1 MTSVVTVEPEE
12 PPSPKK
18 HTEPDYFSLSR
29 YFPKG
34 TEYFYGYPAEEDS
47 HFFNGVAPEI
57 EELVAARPL
66 LIAGPDVKVLCFKT
80 TTERFV
86 WRLLEELGSLKAN
99 PENVILLPDEIENNI
114 KGTERNRMVKQA
126 LVDMT
131 TPGKLVMAQPFLDVR
146 LKKNFAIPSH
156 RIIWLN
162 DKKNMASYVPW
173 PYLAESYDEFLDGQ
187 CFADS
192 SEQIPLPCVIKV
204 SSSSSG
210 DGVRICHTED
220 DIEKAKEDFARL
232 EGIIM
237 ITELVDVERNF
248 GVQFGIPQD
257 PDQPIE
263 IICWHEQL
271 TDKNG
276 SFVGGIIE
284 PDQDQSIFKP
294 LNKVILEKI
303 LPEVRRKGWFGIGGF
318 DVLMNKDERYYFVD
332 PNFRMT
338 GMSVY
343 DLLARNGE
351 IKTPLLSFMGTFE
364 GSQEDFEKVMKEIA
378 MVGDPHQKLHLT
390 TLTEHDGQFRF
401 NAALLFDKRENL
413 PRIAKE
419 VLEKG
424 IQSSVL
430 AGFSA

>member
-1 MTSVVTVEPEE
+1 MDTPT
-12 PPSPKK
+12 
-18 HTEPDYFSLSR
+18 DYFSLSR

-57 EELVAARPL
+57 EEVVAARPL
-66 LIAGPDVKVLCFKT
+66 ISAGPDVKTICFKAS
-80 TTERFV
+80 TEKFT
-86 WRLLEELGSLKAN
+86 WKMLTELGSLKTDPKN
-99 PENVILLPDEIENNI
+99 IILLPEAIENSVR
-114 KGTERNRMVKQA
+114 GPERNRLLKQA
-126 LVDMT
+126 LVDLT

-146 LKKNFAIPSH
+146 LKGNYAIPSH

-162 DKKNMASYVPW
+162 DKKNMASYIPW
-173 PYLAESYDEFLDGQ
+173 PYLAETYDEFLDGQ
-187 CFADS
+187 CFYDS
-192 SEQIPLPCVIKV
+192 AEQIPLPCVIKV

-210 DGVRICHTED
+210 DGVRICHTEA

-232 EGIIM
+232 EGVIL
-237 ITELVDVERNF
+237 ITEMVDVERNF
-248 GVQFGIPQD
+248 GVQFGIPAD
-257 PDQPIE
+257 PDQAIE

-284 PDQDQSIFKP
+284 PDQDQEIFKP
-294 LNKVILEKI
+294 LNKVLLEKI

-343 DLLARNGE
+343 DLLAKNGE
-351 IKTPLLSFMGTFE
+351 IRAPLLSFMGTFE

-378 MVGDPHQKLHLT
+378 MVGSANQKLHLT
-390 TLTEHDGQFRF
+390 TLTEHDGLFRF
-401 NAALLFDKRENL
+401 NAALLFKDRTDIAA
-413 PRIAKE
+413 IAKE
-419 VLEKG
+419 VLSKG
-424 IQSSVL
+424 IHSSVL
-430 AGFSA
+430 AGFLA